1 MYKIYNKPMT
11 YTYSKKTEGKTML
24 GKLRKISLS
33 NWILI
38 GMILGL
44 VVGLFLNFFV
54 ADSYIKDIILMDNV
68 FYLGGNLFIKLMKML
83 VVPLVFC
90 SIIVGAA
97 SISDI
102 RKIGTIGGRTIAIYL
117 LTTAL
122 AVTIALSIGMLL
134 QPGAGLNM
142 AAAAQSSNVTINQ
155 TMTDTILN
163 MVPENPLNSLANG
176 DMLPVIIFALL
187 IGVILAKL
195 KEETQ
200 LVNDLFTQSNRIMME
215 MTSIVMKF
223 APIGVF
229 CLMAKTFGS
238 LGFEGLLPLGKY
250 ILCVLIGL
258 AIQAFVVYP
267 SLMVLFTRL
276 NPLKF
281 FRKFYSVMVFAFSS
295 STSNATIPLNLERL
309 SELGVSSEISSF
321 TIPLGATINMDGT
334 AIMQGVAVMFAA
346 QAYGMDLGTAGLLTV
361 IFTAVMASIGTAGVP
376 SVGLVTL
383 TMVFNSVGLP
393 VEAIGIIFGIDHV
406 LDMVRTA
413 VNVTGDAIC
422 TIIVSFQNKAM
433 DIDVFN
439 GKKEPETIGIELDQI

>member
-1 MYKIYNKPMT
+1 MN
-11 YTYSKKTEGKTML
+11 
-24 GKLRKISLS
+24 
-33 NWILI
+33 
-38 GMILGL
+38 
-44 VVGLFLNFFV
+44 
-54 ADSYIKDIILMDNV
+54 NV

-122 AVTIALSIGMLL
+122 AVTIALSIGILL

-142 AAAAQSSNVTINQ
+142 SAVAQSSNVTINQ

-195 KEETQ
+195 REETK
-200 LVNDLFTQSNRIMME
+200 LVNDFFEQSNRIMME

-229 CLMAKTFGS
+229 CLMARTFGG
-238 LGFEGLLPLGKY
+238 LGFEGLVPLGKY
-250 ILCVLIGL
+250 ILCVIIGL
-258 AIQAFVVYP
+258 AIQGFIVYP
-267 SLMVLFTRL
+267 SLLVLFTRL

-393 VEAIGIIFGIDHV
+393 VEAIGIIFGIDHI

-433 DIDVFN
+433 DVDVFN
-439 GKKEPETIGIELDQI
+439 GKKEPNTIGINLDHL

>member
-1 MYKIYNKPMT
+1 MFD
-11 YTYSKKTEGKTML
+11 
-24 GKLRKISLS
+24 KLKGISLS

-44 VVGLFLNFFV
+44 LTGIVLNFFV
-54 ADSYIKDIILMDNV
+54 PDSFFKDIILIDNV
-68 FYLGGNLFIKLMKML
+68 FYLGGTLFIKLMKML

-90 SIIVGAA
+90 SIVVGAS

-102 RKIGTIGGRTIAIYL
+102 RKIGTIGGRTIAIYII
-117 LTTAL
+117 TTAL
-122 AVTIALSIGMLL
+122 AVTIALSIGMLIK
-134 QPGAGLNM
+134 PGMGLDM
-142 AAAAQSSNVTINQ
+142 VVTGGATNVTVNQ

-163 MVPENPLNSLANG
+163 MVPDNPFNSLSTG
-176 DMLPVIIFALL
+176 DMIPVIIFGLL

-195 KEETQ
+195 KEEADV
-200 LVNDLFTQSNRIMME
+200 VNNFFTQANRIMME

-229 CLMAKTFGS
+229 CLMARTFAG
-238 LGFEGLLPLGKY
+238 LGVEGILPLGKY
-250 ILCVLIGL
+250 IICVLIGL
-258 AIQAFVVYP
+258 AIQAFIVYP
-267 SLMVLFTRL
+267 SLLVVFTRL
-276 NPLKF
+276 NPVKF
-281 FRKFYSVMVFAFSS
+281 FRRFIPVMFFAFSS
-295 STSNATIPLNLERL
+295 STSNATIPLNMDKL
-309 SELGVSSEISSF
+309 SEMGVSKDVSSF

-346 QAYGMDLGTAGLLTV
+346 QAYGIDLGLSALLTV

-393 VEAIGIIFGIDHV
+393 VQAIGIIFGIDHI
-406 LDMVRTA
+406 LDMFRTA

-422 TIIVSFQNKAM
+422 TIIVSFKNNSM
-433 DIDVFN
+433 DLDIFN
-439 GKKEPETIGIELDQI
+439 GKKEVKKEDKVLMDSLDIV

>member
-1 MYKIYNKPMT
+1 MFAIFK
-11 YTYSKKTEGKTML
+11 
-24 GKLRKISLS
+24 KISLG

-44 VVGLFLNFFV
+44 FFGLFLNFHVHDHF
-54 ADSYIKDIILMDNV
+54 IKNIVFMDNV
-68 FYLGGNLFIKLMKML
+68 FYLGGNAFIRLMKML

-90 SIIVGAA
+90 SIVVGVA

-102 RKIGTIGGRTIAIYL
+102 RKIGSIGGMTIIIYL
-117 LTTAL
+117 ITTAL
-122 AVTIALSIGMLL
+122 AVTIALSIGILIK
-134 QPGAGLNM
+134 PGLGLDM
-142 AAAAQSSNVTINQ
+142 AAAAQTANVTLNQ

-163 MVPENPLNSLANG
+163 IIPENPLNALANG
-176 DMLPVIIFALL
+176 DMLPVIIFGVL
-187 IGVILAKL
+187 IGFILAKL
-195 KEETQ
+195 REETQ
-200 LVNDLFTQSNRIMME
+200 VVNKFFEESNKIMMS
-215 MTSIVMKF
+215 MTGIVMKF

-238 LGFEGLLPLGKY
+238 LGFEGIMPLAKY
-250 ILCVLIGL
+250 VGCVLIGL

-267 SLMVLFTRL
+267 SLLVVFTRL
-276 NPLKF
+276 NPVKF
-281 FRKFYSVMVFAFSS
+281 FRKFMSVMFFAFSS
-295 STSNATIPLNLERL
+295 STSNATIPLNMNKLEDM
-309 SELGVSSEISSF
+309 GVSRDVSSF

-346 QAYGMDLGTAGLLTV
+346 QAYGIDLGFSALLTV

-393 VEAIGIIFGIDHV
+393 VQAIGVIFGIDHI
-406 LDMVRTA
+406 LDMFRTA

-422 TIIVSFQNKAM
+422 TVIVSFKNKSF
-433 DIDVFN
+433 DKDVFN
-439 GKKEPETIGIELDQI
+439 DKKEPEKVAPNLI

>member
-1 MYKIYNKPMT
+1 MINKF
-11 YTYSKKTEGKTML
+11 K
-24 GKLRKISLS
+24 KISLG

-38 GMILGL
+38 GMVLGL
-44 VVGLFLNFFV
+44 IFGLILNFWVHDPF
-54 ADSYIKDIILMDNV
+54 IKNVVFMDNI

-90 SIIVGAA
+90 SIVVGVA

-102 RKIGTIGGRTIAIYL
+102 KTLGSIGGTTILIYL
-117 LTTAL
+117 ITTAI
-122 AVTIALSIGMLL
+122 AVTIALAIGMLIK
-134 QPGAGLNM
+134 PGLGLNM
-142 AAAAQSSNVTINQ
+142 AYATQTANVTVNQ
-155 TMTDTILN
+155 TMADTILN
-163 MVPENPLNSLANG
+163 IVPDNPFSSLASG
-176 DMLPVIIFALL
+176 DMLPVIIFGLL
-187 IGVILAKL
+187 MGIILAKL

-200 LVNDLFTQSNRIMME
+200 LVSDFFTQGNTIMME

-238 LGFEGLLPLGKY
+238 LGIEGVLPLSKY
-250 ILCVLIGL
+250 FICVLMGL

-267 SLMVLFTRL
+267 SLLVIFTRL
-276 NPLKF
+276 NPINF
-281 FRKFYSVMVFAFSS
+281 FRKFVSVMFFAFSS
-295 STSNATIPLNLERL
+295 STSNATIPLNLEKL
-309 SELGVSSEISSF
+309 SEMGVSRDVSSF

-346 QAYGMDLGTAGLLTV
+346 QAYGIDLGTSALLTV

-393 VEAIGIIFGIDHV
+393 VEAIGIIFGIDHI
-406 LDMVRTA
+406 LDMFRTA
-413 VNVTGDAIC
+413 VNITGDAIC
-422 TIIVSFQNKAM
+422 TIIVSFRNKAM
-433 DIDVFN
+433 DIDIFN
-439 GKKEPETIGIELDQI
+439 GKKEPEKQEHIL